1 MAISV
6 FGLFTIGIGPSSSHS
21 IGPMRAARRFVERMR
36 AAGVLHECAEVEVRL
51 YGSLALTGKGHGTDK
66 AVMLGLEGASPEK
79 INCDE
84 VEPRVAEIR
93 SNGHLQLSGGPAIV
107 WDEAR
112 HLLFLRKERLP
123 QHPNGM
129 RFTARD
135 SAGSEILKYT
145 CFSIGGGFVV
155 DEDAASAD
163 QLSPHEH
170 ALPFPYKS
178 GDDVLRMASA
188 SGLSLS
194 EMTLA
199 NERCWRSDAETRAGL
214 LERWHVMQAC
224 VDRGCRQTGILPGG
238 LKVRRRAPELF
249 ERLTKHFVGG
259 ATTPV
264 AANPLLSPPYQ
275 GGERVAGDPLAAL
288 DWVDLFALAVS
299 EENAAGGRVVTA
311 PTNGAAGIIPA
322 VLHYY
327 WRFAPRASEDGI
339 VRFLLT
345 AGAIGILYKLN
356 ASISGAEVG
365 CQGEVGVACSMAAAA
380 LTEVLGGSV
389 RQVEMAAEI
398 GMEHNLG
405 LTCDPIGGLVQ
416 VPCIERCAMAAVKA
430 INASRMALRSDGTH
444 RVSLDRVIRTM
455 RETGR
460 DMLTKYKETSRG
472 GLAVAVTE
480 C

>member
-6 FGLFTIGIGPSSSHS
+6 IDLFAIGIGPSSSHS
-21 IGPMRAARRFVERMR
+21 VGPMRAARRFVEQMR
-36 AAGVLHECAEVEVRL
+36 DAGVLDHCAEVEVRL
-51 YGSLALTGKGHGTDK
+51 YASLALTGKGHGTDK
-66 AVMLGLEGASPEK
+66 AVMLGLEGATPEE
-79 INCDE
+79 IDPDE
-84 VEPRVAEIR
+84 VEPRIEAIR
-93 SNGHLQLSGGPAIV
+93 TGRHLKLAGGPTVA
-107 WDEAR
+107 WDETK
-112 HLLFLRKERLP
+112 HLLFLRNESLP

-129 RFTARD
+129 RFTAHD
-135 SAGSEILKYT
+135 AAGNTLVDYT

-155 DEDAASAD
+155 DEDTATAD
-163 QLSPHEH
+163 RLSENEH
-170 ALPFPYKS
+170 ALPYPYKS
-178 GDDVLRMASA
+178 GQDVLRMASE
-188 SGLSLS
+188 SGLSIS

-199 NERCWRSDAETRAGL
+199 NERCWRSDAKTRAGL
-214 LERWHVMQAC
+214 LERWRVMQAC
-224 VDRGCRQTGILPGG
+224 VERGCRKTGILPGG
-238 LKVRRRAPELF
+238 LKVRRRAPELYQ
-249 ERLTKHFVGG
+249 RLMKRDGEGAFG
-259 ATTPV
+259 ATGSSPHRHL
-264 AANPLLSPPYQ
+264 ANDARQ
-275 GGERVAGDPLAAL
+275 QVVNDPLAVL

-327 WRFAPRASEDGI
+327 WRFVPGADEDGI

-345 AGAIGILYKLN
+345 AGAIGILYKMN

-365 CQGEVGVACSMAAAA
+365 CQGEVGVACSMAAGA
-380 LTEVLGGSV
+380 LTEVLGGNV

-444 RVSLDRVIRTM
+444 RVSLDRVIHTM

>member
-1 MAISV
+1 MAISI
-6 FGLFTIGIGPSSSHS
+6 FDLFTIGIGPSSSHS
-21 IGPMRAARRFVERMR
+21 IGPMRAARRFVERLR
-36 AAGVLHECAEVEVRL
+36 AQGSLNRCAEIEVRL
-51 YGSLALTGKGHGTDK
+51 FGSLALTGKGHGTDK
-66 AVMLGLEGASPEK
+66 AILLGLEGAAPES
-79 INCDE
+79 IDPDE
-84 VEPRVAEIR
+84 VEPRVAAIR
-93 SNGHLQLSGGPAIV
+93 SAGHLTLPAGPTIP
-107 WDEAR
+107 WDELK
-112 HLLFLRKERLP
+112 HLLFLRKESLP

-135 SAGSEILKYT
+135 AAASVLLEYT

-155 DEDAASAD
+155 DETDAAAD
-163 QLSPHEH
+163 VISQDNTR
-170 ALPFPYKS
+170 LPYPYRT
-178 GDDVLRMASA
+178 GDDILRMAA
-188 SGLSLS
+188 ESGLSIS
-194 EMTLA
+194 DMTRA
-199 NERCWRSDAETRAGL
+199 NERCWRSDAEISAGL

-224 VDRGCRQTGILPGG
+224 FDRGCRQEGTLPGG
-238 LKVRRRAPELF
+238 LHVRRRAPDLF
-249 ERLTKHFVGG
+249 RRLSARDDKS
-259 ATTPV
+259 A
-264 AANPLLSPPYQ
+264 
-275 GGERVAGDPLAAL
+275 RDPLAAL

-299 EENAAGGRVVTA
+299 EENAAAGRVVTA

-327 WRFAPRASEDGI
+327 WRFVPGANDDGI
-339 VRFLLT
+339 TRFLLT

-365 CQGEVGVACSMAAAA
+365 CQGEVGVACSMAAGA
-380 LTEVLGGSV
+380 LTEILGGSV
-389 RQVEMAAEI
+389 PQVEMAAEI

-430 INASRMALRSDGTH
+430 INASRMALRSDGKH

>member
-6 FGLFTIGIGPSSSHS
+6 FNLFTIGIGPSSSHS
-21 IGPMRAARRFVERMR
+21 IGPMRASRQFVDRLR
-36 AAGVLHECAEVEVRL
+36 AEGKLAGCAEVEVRL

-66 AVMLGLEGASPEK
+66 AVLLGLEGETPEG
-79 INCDE
+79 IDPDE
-84 VEPRVAEIR
+84 VEPRVAAIR
-93 SNGHLQLSGGPAIV
+93 ENAQLKLADGPTV
-107 WDEAR
+107 PFVEDK
-112 HLLFLRKERLP
+112 HLLFLRKESLP

-135 SAGSEILKYT
+135 AVGQTLLEYT

-155 DEDAASAD
+155 DEIDADAD
-163 QLSPHEH
+163 QVSHDETK
-170 ALPFPYKS
+170 LPYPYKT
-178 GDDVLRMASA
+178 GDDLLRLASET
-188 SGLSLS
+188 GLSIS

-199 NERCWRSDAETRAGL
+199 NELVWRSEHEIRAGL

-224 VDRGCRQTGILPGG
+224 VERGYRQEGILPGG

-249 ERLTKHFVGG
+249 RQLSVRDE
-259 ATTPV
+259 
-264 AANPLLSPPYQ
+264 AAV
-275 GGERVAGDPLAAL
+275 RDPLAVI

-327 WRFAPRASEDGI
+327 WRFVPDANDDGI

-356 ASISGAEVG
+356 ASLSGAEVG
-365 CQGEVGVACSMAAAA
+365 CQGEVGVACSMAAGA
-380 LTEVLGGSV
+380 LTEVLGGNV
-389 RQVEMAAEI
+389 PQVEMAAEI

-430 INASRMALRSDGTH
+430 INASRMALRSDGQH

-472 GLAVAVTE
+472 GLAVAVIE